1 MKRPALILAL
11 LAAPLAATAD
21 NEAVGTP
28 LAAPADI
35 ASVLARPVNPT
46 PQAEASAQ
54 DQALFTAAKAG
65 DSARCHELIKQGANP
80 NAIHKELSLLD
91 WAIKGGNKRAV
102 TTLLEVGAD
111 PNFLGPMR
119 DTPMHLGAIVH
130 DPWYLE
136 TLLAHGGDPNV
147 RNVLGET
154 PLFRAIGW
162 GETSKNIDLLLKAG
176 ADIHAKAKDGR
187 TLLHQAALVHAHDD
201 LWRFLQMGV
210 DPRARDDLGNTFQ
223 RDFFPYPHKEAFG
236 KKVRAWLEKNGIP
249 VESEADWK

>member
-1 MKRPALILAL
+1 MKKYALTLAI

-28 LAAPADI
+28 LTAPPEIAA
-35 ASVLARPVNPT
+35 VLARPVNPT

-65 DSARCHELIKQGANP
+65 DSARCRELIKQGANP

-111 PNFLGPMR
+111 PNFLGSMR
-119 DTPMHLGAIVH
+119 DTPIHFGAIVH

-154 PLFRAIGW
+154 PLFGAIGW

-187 TLLHQAALVHAHDD
+187 TLLHQAAVIHAHDD

-210 DPRARDDLGNTFQ
+210 DPRARDSRGYTFQ
-223 RDFFPYPHKEAFG
+223 RSFFGHPHDEKTG
-236 KKVRAWLEKNGIP
+236 KKIRTWLEKNGIP
-249 VESEADWK
+249 VESKADWK